1 MTTIVITRNQYE
13 KIKEAFEMYDE
24 IDYITLHYD
33 SKSGIGPNVILEYS
47 PSFIKVDITDIES
60 W

>member
-13 KIKEAFEMYDE
+13 KIKEAFEMYDT
-24 IDYITLHYD
+24 IDYVKLHYD
-33 SKSGIGPNVILEYS
+33 NSNGIGPNVILEYN
-47 PSFIKVDITDIES
+47 PSFVRVDITDVES